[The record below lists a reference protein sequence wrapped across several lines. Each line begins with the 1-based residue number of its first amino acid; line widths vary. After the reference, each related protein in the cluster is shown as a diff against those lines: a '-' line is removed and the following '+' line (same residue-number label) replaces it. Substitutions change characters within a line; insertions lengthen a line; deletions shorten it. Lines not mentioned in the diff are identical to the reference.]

1 MNDTF
6 FITILLIFIGT
17 FVGTFLKSRSK
28 DRCLKDF
35 CCFPV
40 TLVKKDGIKI
50 TGRLSLESSAM
61 EIIFE
66 KKPLAIDGKYSV
78 INHLIYKREYSDIA
92 YIIRFIDSLSEEQKK
107 LRNVSLKR
115 TIKPKLF
122 SRIGRHTRNVFATIR
137 DSVMEVV
144 SLVMGR
150 VKTMGAMGKVL
161 SGQDKYVSQ
170 LQGEVAGAFGF
181 AYEAILERYIG
192 KEVVFF
198 LQNDSKG
205 PSYKGV
211 LKEYTAEYLE
221 LLDVDHL
228 KEEGENVKADIIVP
242 RSLAVVRHAAV
253 CL

>member
-1 MNDTF
+1 MKMNDTF
-6 FITILLIFIGT
+6 LITIIMIFICT

-35 CCFPV
+35 CCFPI

-50 TGRLSLESSAM
+50 TGRLNLESSAM

-66 KKPLAIDGKYSV
+66 NKPLTIEGKYSV
-78 INHLIYKREYSDIA
+78 INQLFYKREYGDIA
-92 YIIRFIDSLSEEQKK
+92 YIIRFIDSLSENQKK
-107 LRNVSLKR
+107 LRDQNLKR
-115 TIKPKLF
+115 TIKPNLF

-161 SGQDKYVSQ
+161 AGQDKYVSQ
-170 LQGEVAGAFGF
+170 LQGDVAGSFGF
-181 AYEAILERYIG
+181 AYEVMLERYIG
-192 KEVVFF
+192 KEVVFL
-198 LQNDSKG
+198 LQNEGKEK
-205 PSYKGV
+205 SYKGV

-221 LLDVDHL
+221 LLDVEHL
-228 KEEGENVKADIIVP
+228 KENGLGVKADIIVP
-242 RSLAVVRHAAV
+242 RSLAIVRHAAM
-253 CL
+253 